1 MSTSLRAVLALLPF
15 LLSACGGGSDSGSVS
30 LITPTPSALPSA
42 TPSPVPTVTPSPT
55 LSVTP
60 TPAPSVTPSPDPS
73 ATPMPSVTPSPDP
86 SVTPAPSV
94 SPSPDPSATP
104 MPSVTP
110 SPDPSVTPAPSVSP
124 SPEPSVTPSPAP
136 SVTPTPAPTV
146 TPTPVPENR
155 APLAVARAPA
165 TVISAAEVLLDGR
178 DSGDPDGDPL
188 SFTWTQTAGPAVSL
202 SGADTATAGFTAPVV
217 SDAEIQLAFELEVRD
232 PEGASDRATVMITV
246 IRPPLSSACVDG
258 AFCVGAAKRSI
269 APTQAQI
276 DGIEEP
282 RLFGAASHL
291 QRFNLGGFGINP
303 LQNFPDPV
311 AGFGDQLTQPAVR
324 PAYLN
329 AAGRSEDTGL
339 RVMLVTVPG
348 GETVVFLGIDAVGAG
363 NVIQERLRGRVA
375 AATGIP
381 AANILFG
388 QTHSHAGA
396 DLQGLWGGVPEDWI
410 ENVLYTAAVSAVID
424 ALVAAR
430 PARLSSAQGSA
441 PQFNNYRRP
450 RVDEDADADPTVTLL
465 QARDLETGLVLG
477 NLLQYNAHPTS
488 INENP
493 RIPHP
498 DYPLGATDWLEAMGG
513 VALYFNGPIADAS
526 PSGSR
531 PNCSFP
537 EDGRYGAVRCRGEGI
552 AEVATGFFE
561 SARELA
567 PSLSIAHAEA
577 VLPVTNPLFLAAG
590 VLGSFNR
597 YYDFLQLPLA
607 EIPFIGEAL
616 AAQLTSLPQLTPTA
630 STEVVRVTL
639 GGAEAGLEIVTIP
652 GETTNTFGQYIRSL
666 AAPGAQVMLLGLTQ
680 NSFGYILPEDEFD
693 YLDRPD
699 RAGLI
704 VPGTNYE
711 EFVSLG
717 PLTAPLLRLQA
728 YNPLFGVSAQDPR
741 NLPPL
746 VTACFDDP
754 ADPAC
759 GLSVVGRRL
768 DYYQRSFAEIC
779 RSNGGPENFCAL
791 LDPDTPL
798 AGPCRSAGLSEEFC
812 AILGDDE
819 GGGGAAAGPEAFALA
834 AIDSLVR
841 GCDPL
846 DGTACLYPFPSNH
859 YTVAAAESATVRT
872 GRRLNFNPLA
882 MPRNIAGK
890 PIDPSEWNRN
900 DGFSP
905 GPMIM
910 TVVPGLDSLDA
921 LKRSYGFSPVER
933 DNLVGI
939 THPALSLQPES
950 PIQLL
955 EIGADGRVTPVIHWA
970 ELDVQA
976 NNYLLTANPFGLI
989 PAPFPS
995 DPIDRPDGVPV
1006 QTSLIIRPARNLTPG
1021 ARYVVSLRRLRT
1033 ADNQPIPAQPVF
1045 ATCRDGQSTGLPP
1058 LDARCAALEETVFP
1072 ALAQAGI
1079 ARDDSLYLAWDF
1091 TVAST
1096 ENTTARL
1103 VHMRDQ
1109 GFADLALGDADC
1121 SRHDEARAADCAAP
1135 SFRVDAERTD
1145 GAFRVVEGT
1154 LTVPSFMVLPD
1165 ASPLEDPQLTAAI
1178 NAITGLAAMIPGIGG
1193 AFGEVFPLLAS
1204 GSLPPNRLHYSPLD
1218 GGVPMDPALG
1228 AYGDGLPDRLGGVGE
1243 QSTRFTC
1250 RIPQAAYA
1258 PQAPAYRPSLYGH
1271 GLLGGRGEVGAGNV
1285 RQFSEEHGMVFC
1297 AIDWFG
1303 FATGDVP
1310 NVATALVDM
1319 SFFPVIPDASQQGFL
1334 NKMFMARLMQHPEG
1348 LVSHPAFQKT
1358 DANGQRVSVIDR
1370 REIFYDGNSQGGIL
1384 SGPVLAVSKDLNR
1397 GVFGV
1402 PGMNYSTLLR
1412 RSVDFTPY
1420 STPVYLSYPG
1430 ELDRN
1435 LIFGL
1440 IQMLWDRSENNGYA
1454 AYLTNDGA
1462 LDGQDNAVLLHPA
1475 YGDHQVSTWS
1485 SDVMARTINAPTD
1498 RQRVLADR
1506 PFPDVDHRFDLPET
1520 AYLAN
1525 RLDGSAQVYF
1535 LQPGVVDPPIDENPP
1550 VAGSDPHGFPR
1561 AQRDGQC
1568 QKSHFLRSDG
1578 FVAQT
1583 FGLSTVA
1590 ACRERFGAV
1599 PTLAQPVSAD
1609 PGGEPPPGESASDYG
1624 TGALGA
1630 VARFFSNLNGVVA
1643 AASEADPQGAGAAL
1657 VSALSVFGAD
1667 LAAIAEDPMNPL
1679 GDDPAAMLA
1688 RETAVE
1694 RRVEAVV
1701 LTGAQLPGWSV
1712 PAAFGVPF
1720 PYPSGTGIVGQ
1731 CSSLFP
1737 EVFCAPLAPLGG
1749 PSGSNNAHNGV
1760 MLYPAAELPAPMGI
1774 DPARFAA
1781 YAWNGSTFVEIPVQV
1796 DQRFPHFL
1804 ANAASDFALY
1814 SGTDEELNYEWDL
1827 ERWDNS
1833 DPNGCTAVYVK
1844 GRRDP
1849 VTGFDDDD
1857 ELVFMAA
1864 DAGTMAP
1871 PGLRP
1876 EGDDLDPD
1884 EPARLVRLVDPLRPQ
1899 AERVVYLALKREGA
1913 TSAFHGREHYV
1924 SYLRDEDADQW
1935 IDRGFFREDDPEKLG
1950 TSNTGYGP
1958 NRSGVVCDANGP
1970 RLSSDRFPRDGVTVT
1985 TDTYQWYASGRWMV
1999 RDLKIRDADNPLLL
2013 GNDLI
2018 DRWKG
2023 RAFQQSPDST
2033 ISVVGFE
2040 DEQVN
2045 WEANST
2051 LIGERI
2057 GPVRA
2062 IRAVWGAD
2070 SGTNVTKTESF
2081 YRDGIGYRYRVRV
2094 HPIPADGL
2102 YTSWDYNRSVMVPG
2116 PGENV
2121 PGGRYYT
2128 VLRPQGVPIDGR
2140 NDDVGQID
2148 TLIPIG
2154 NQCLTLEGPAAPDLT
2169 GRCPA
2174 FFDAADPSF
2183 NLPIAFANW
2192 EQVSAKGRNGALVY
2206 TFELKGVTS
2215 LGNPAVVPYYR
2226 DDACLDDGTGDDPV
2240 PRPFP
2245 GESYSWQGGRVPQ
2258 AYDAAA
2264 GRELDHSGAVFE
2276 DCIARQGAHGSH
2288 GVHYF
2293 VTHDTDNAFLLGKPL
2308 TEIDAEQWQFMVPQ
2322 RAPENV
2328 GAAYANVIR
2337 ARLVP
2342 VVVPLP

>member
-1 MSTSLRAVLALLPF
+1 MSISMRAALALLPLF
-15 LLSACGGGSDSGSVS
+15 LAGCGGGNNTS
-30 LITPTPSALPSA
+30 LSPTP
-42 TPSPVPTVTPSPT
+42 
-55 LSVTP
+55 VTP
-60 TPAPSVTPSPDPS
+60 TPRPTPVVTPVPTPTVIPTTVPSGTPTPDPS
-73 ATPMPSVTPSPDP
+73 ASP
-86 SVTPAPSV
+86 
-94 SPSPDPSATP
+94 
-104 MPSVTP
+104 
-110 SPDPSVTPAPSVSP
+110 
-124 SPEPSVTPSPAP
+124 
-136 SVTPTPAPTV
+136 TPTPGNQP
-146 TPTPVPENR
+146 
-155 APLAVARAPA
+155 PLAVARAPMR
-165 TVISAAEVLLDGR
+165 VISAAEVVLDGR
-178 DSGDPDGDPL
+178 DSGDPDGDL
-188 SFTWTQTAGPAVSL
+188 LTFSWTQTAGPTVSL
-202 SGADTATAGFTAPVV
+202 RDADTATARFNAPVV
-217 SDAEIQLAFELEVRD
+217 SGTDLQLAFELTVRD
-232 PEGASDRATVMITV
+232 PDGARDRASVAITV
-246 IRPPLSSACVDG
+246 TRPPLSGACVAG
-258 AFCVGAAKRSI
+258 AFCVGAAKRAI
-269 APTQAQI
+269 TPTQAHI

-282 RLFGAASHL
+282 RFFGAASHL
-291 QRFNLGGFGINP
+291 QRFNLGGFGIDP

-311 AGFGDQLTQPAVR
+311 AGFGDQLTQPAEL
-324 PAYLN
+324 PAYRN
-329 AAGRSEDTGL
+329 AAGRDEDTGL
-339 RVMLVTVPG
+339 RVLLVAVPG
-348 GETVVFLGIDAVGAG
+348 GETVVFIGIDAVGAG
-363 NVIQERLRGRVA
+363 NVIQARLRGRVA

-396 DLQGLWGGVPEDWI
+396 DLQGLWGGVPQDWI
-410 ENVLYTAAVSAVID
+410 ENTLYPAAVSAVLD

-430 PARLSSAQGSA
+430 PARLTSAQGSA

-450 RVDEDADADPTVTLL
+450 RVDEAAEADPTVTLL
-465 QARDLETGLVLG
+465 QARDLDTGLVLG

-488 INENP
+488 INEDP
-493 RIPHP
+493 RVPHP
-498 DYPLGATDWLEAMGG
+498 DYVLGATDWLESMGG

-531 PNCSFP
+531 PDCSFP
-537 EDGRYGAVRCRGEGI
+537 DDGRYGLVRCRGEGI
-552 AEVATGFFE
+552 ANVATGFLE
-561 SARELA
+561 DARALA
-567 PSLSIAHAEA
+567 PTLSIAHAEA

-590 VLGSFNR
+590 TLGSFNR

-607 EIPFIGEAL
+607 GIPFIGETL

-630 STEVVRVTL
+630 ATDVVRVTL

-652 GETTNTFGQYIRSL
+652 GETTHTFGQYIRSL

-699 RAGLI
+699 RAGLF

-746 VTACFDDP
+746 VTACFNSP

-798 AGPCRSAGLSEEFC
+798 AEPCREAGLPEGVCSL
-812 AILGDDE
+812 LGDA
-819 GGGGAAAGPEAFALA
+819 GGDDGSTADPVTFAVA

-846 DGTACLYPFPSNH
+846 DGSACLYPFPSDH
-859 YTVAAAESATVRT
+859 YTVPAAPSATVRT

-882 MPRNIAGK
+882 MPRNIVGK
-890 PIDPSEWNRN
+890 PIDPVEWNRN

-910 TVVPGLDSLDA
+910 TVVPGLDRLDA

-939 THPALSLQPES
+939 THPALSLKPDS

-955 EIGADGRVTPVIHWA
+955 EIGTDGTVTPVIHWA

-976 NNYLLTANPFGLI
+976 NNYLLSANPFGLI
-989 PAPFPS
+989 PDPFPS
-995 DPIDRPDGVPV
+995 GPIDRPQGVPV
-1006 QTSLIIRPARNLTPG
+1006 QTALIIRPARNLTPG
-1021 ARYVVSLRRLRT
+1021 ARYVVSLRGLRT
-1033 ADNQPIPAQPVF
+1033 ADDQPIPAQPIF
-1045 ATCRDGQSTGLPP
+1045 AACRDGQSTGLPP
-1058 LDARCAALEETVFP
+1058 LDARCAALEERVFP
-1072 ALAQAGI
+1072 ALAQVGVT
-1079 ARDDSLYLAWDF
+1079 RDEQLYLAWDF

-1109 GFADLALGDADC
+1109 GFADLAVGDADC
-1121 SRHDEARAADCAAP
+1121 SRHDEALATECASP
-1135 SFRVDAERTD
+1135 TFRVDAERAE

-1165 ASPLEDPQLTAAI
+1165 ASPLEDPQLTDAI
-1178 NAITGLAAMIPGIGG
+1178 NAITGLAAMIPGIGD

-1218 GGVPMDPALG
+1218 GGVPTDPVLG
-1228 AYGDGLPDRLGGVGE
+1228 LFGDGLPDRLGGVGV

-1250 RIPQAAYA
+1250 RVPEAAYT
-1258 PQAPAYRPSLYGH
+1258 PTAPAYRPALYGH

-1285 RQFSEEHGMVFC
+1285 GQFAQEHGMVFC
-1297 AIDWFG
+1297 AIDWYG

-1319 SFFPVIPDASQQGFL
+1319 SLFPVIPDASQQGFL
-1334 NKMFMARLMQHPEG
+1334 NKMFMARLMQHPDG

-1358 DANGQRVSVIDR
+1358 DAEGRRVGIIDR
-1370 REIFYDGNSQGGIL
+1370 REVFYDGNSQGGIL

-1454 AYLTNDGA
+1454 AYLTENGA

-1475 YGDHQVSTWS
+1475 YGDHQVSTWT
-1485 SDVMARTINAPTD
+1485 SDVIARTISAPTD

-1506 PFPDVDHRFDLPET
+1506 VFPDVDHRFALPE
-1520 AYLAN
+1520 AVYSAN
-1525 RLDGSAQVYF
+1525 RFEGSAQVYF
-1535 LQPGVVDPPIDENPP
+1535 LQPGVIDPPINETPP
-1550 VAGSDPHGFPR
+1550 VEGSDPHGYPR

-1568 QKSHFLRSDG
+1568 QKSHFLRLDG
-1578 FVAQT
+1578 FVADT
-1583 FGLSTVA
+1583 VGLNTVD
-1590 ACRERFGAV
+1590 ACIARFGSV
-1599 PTLAQPVSAD
+1599 PTQAQLVSTD
-1609 PGGEPPPGESASDYG
+1609 PGGEPPPGDAASDYG
-1624 TGALGA
+1624 VGVLGA

-1643 AASEADPQGAGAAL
+1643 AATEANPTRAS
-1657 VSALSVFGAD
+1657 SALSTALSTLGAD
-1667 LAAIAEDPMNPL
+1667 LSGIAADPGNAL
-1679 GDDPAAMLA
+1679 GDDPGAMLA

-1701 LTGAQLPGWSV
+1701 LTGSQLPGWSV
-1712 PAAFGVPF
+1712 PAAFGVPY

-1731 CSSLFP
+1731 CSALFP
-1737 EVFCAPLAPLGG
+1737 MALCDRLDPLGG

-1760 MLYPAAELPAPMGI
+1760 MLYPAADLPAPMGL
-1774 DPARFAA
+1774 DPARLAAFA
-1781 YAWNGSTFVEIPVQV
+1781 WKDDRFVEIPLQV

-1833 DPNGCTAVYVK
+1833 NPDACEALYVK

-1849 VTGFDDDD
+1849 ITGLDDDD
-1857 ELVFMAA
+1857 ELVFMAS

-1871 PGLRP
+1871 LGVRP
-1876 EGDDLDPD
+1876 EGEGLASDAPVRMVRLIDPLDP
-1884 EPARLVRLVDPLRPQ
+1884 LI
-1899 AERVVYLALKREGA
+1899 ERVVYLVMKQEGA
-1913 TSAFHGREHYV
+1913 TGAFHGRPHYV
-1924 SYLRDEDADQW
+1924 SYQRDLNADQW
-1935 IDRGFFREDDPEKLG
+1935 IDRGFFAEDNPEKLG
-1950 TSNTGYGP
+1950 TSNTGYGA
-1958 NRSGVVCDANGP
+1958 NRTGIVCDADGQ
-1970 RLSSDRFPRDGVTVT
+1970 RLSSDRFPRDGVTVS

-1999 RDLKIRDADNPLLL
+1999 RDIKIRDADNPMLL
-2013 GNDLI
+2013 GDDLI

-2102 YTSWDYNRSVMVPG
+2102 YTSWDYNRGVMVPAD
-2116 PGENV
+2116 GENV
-2121 PGGRYYT
+2121 PGGRFYT

-2140 NDDVGQID
+2140 NDDIGQID

-2206 TFELKGVTS
+2206 TFELKGATS
-2215 LGNPAVVPYYR
+2215 LANPAVVPYYR

-2264 GRELDHSGAVFE
+2264 GRALDHTGAVFA
-2276 DCIARQGAHGSH
+2276 DCIERQGAHGSN

-2322 RAPENV
+2322 RTPTNV

-2337 ARLVP
+2337 ARLLPIVI
-2342 VVVPLP
+2342 PLP

>member
-1 MSTSLRAVLALLPF
+1 MSTSLRAMLALLP
-15 LLSACGGGSDSGSVS
+15 LVLSACGGGESASVS
-30 LITPTPSALPSA
+30 LVTPTPSAPPSA
-42 TPSPVPTVTPSPT
+42 TPTLAPGPTATPTLIPTPVITPSASPAPSASPTVTPT
-55 LSVTP
+55 ATP
-60 TPAPSVTPSPDPS
+60 TA
-73 ATPMPSVTPSPDP
+73 
-86 SVTPAPSV
+86 
-94 SPSPDPSATP
+94 
-104 MPSVTP
+104 
-110 SPDPSVTPAPSVSP
+110 
-124 SPEPSVTPSPAP
+124 
-136 SVTPTPAPTV
+136 TPTPAPTV
-146 TPTPVPENR
+146 TPTATPSPTPVPENR
-155 APLAVARAPA
+155 PPLAVAQAPA
-165 TVISAAEVLLDGR
+165 TVISGAEVLLDGR
-178 DSGDPDGDPL
+178 ESGDPDGDEL
-188 SFTWTQTAGPAVSL
+188 VFSWTQTAGPAVSL
-202 SGADTATAGFTAPVV
+202 SGADTATARFTAPTVTT
-217 SDAEIQLAFELEVRD
+217 DEIVLGFELEVRD
-232 PEGASDRATVMITV
+232 PDGASAGDAVSITV
-246 IRPPLSSACVDG
+246 IRPPLSAACVED

-269 APTQAQI
+269 APTQAHI

-303 LQNFPDPV
+303 LQNFPDPIG
-311 AGFGDQLTQPAVR
+311 GFGDQLTQPAEVT
-324 PAYLN
+324 AYVN
-329 AAGRSEDTGL
+329 AAGRAEETGL
-339 RVMLVTVPG
+339 RAMLITVPG
-348 GETVVFLGIDAVGAG
+348 GETVVFIGIDAVGAG
-363 NVIQERLRGRVA
+363 NVIQERLRERVS
-375 AATGIP
+375 AATGLDP
-381 AANILFG
+381 ANILFG

-396 DLQGLWGGVPEDWI
+396 DLQGLWGGVPQDWI
-410 ENVLYTAAVSAVID
+410 ENVLYTAAVSAVIE
-424 ALVAAR
+424 ALVDAR

-477 NLLQYNAHPTS
+477 NLLQYNAHPTTL
-488 INENP
+488 NEDP

-498 DYPLGATDWLEAMGG
+498 DYPLGATDWLEGMGG

-531 PNCSFP
+531 PECSFP
-537 EDGRYGAVRCRGEGI
+537 ADANYGVVRCRGEGI
-552 AEVATGFFE
+552 AEVAVGFFE
-561 SARELA
+561 NARELA
-567 PSLSIAHAEA
+567 PTLTVAHAEA

-590 VLGSFNR
+590 LLGSFNR

-607 EIPFIGEAL
+607 EIPFIGETL
-616 AAQLTSLPQLTPTA
+616 AAQLTSLPQVTPTA
-630 STEVVRVTL
+630 TTAVSRITL

-652 GETTNTFGQYIRSL
+652 GETTNSFGQYLRGL

-680 NSFGYILPEDEFD
+680 NSFGYILPEEEFD

-699 RAGLI
+699 RAGLSE

-728 YNPLFGVSAQDPR
+728 YNPLFGISAEDPR
-741 NLPPL
+741 NLPP
-746 VTACFDDP
+746 VITACFDDP

-759 GLSVVGRRL
+759 GLSVIGRRL
-768 DYYQRSFAEIC
+768 DYYQRSYAEIC

-798 AGPCRSAGLSEEFC
+798 AGPCREAGFSEDLCSVF
-812 AILGDDE
+812 GDADD
-819 GGGGAAAGPEAFALA
+819 GGGDAAGPEAFAVA

-846 DGTACLYPFPSNH
+846 DASACLYPFPSDH

-872 GRRLNFNPLA
+872 GRRLNFSPLA
-882 MPRNIAGK
+882 MPRNVAGK

-905 GPMIM
+905 GPMIL

-921 LKRSYGFSPVER
+921 LKRSYGFAPIER

-939 THPALSLQPES
+939 THPALSLEPQS

-955 EIGADGRVTPVIHWA
+955 EVQADGSAVPVLHWA

-976 NNYLLTANPFGLI
+976 NNYLLTTNPFGLI
-989 PAPFPS
+989 PEPFPS
-995 DPIDRPDGVPV
+995 GPVDRPEGVPV
-1006 QTSLIIRPARNLTPG
+1006 QTSLILRPARNLTPG

-1033 ADNQPIPAQPVF
+1033 ADDQPIPAQPFF
-1045 ATCRDGQSTGLPP
+1045 AACRDGQSTGLPP
-1058 LDARCAALEETVFP
+1058 LDARCATLEQTVFP
-1072 ALAQAGI
+1072 VLERAGI

-1096 ENTTARL
+1096 ENSTARL

-1135 SFRVDAERTD
+1135 AFTVDAERLD

-1178 NAITGLAAMIPGIGG
+1178 NAVTGLAAMIPGIGE

-1204 GSLPPNRLHYSPLD
+1204 GSLPPNRLNYSPLD

-1250 RIPQAAYA
+1250 RIPEAAYA
-1258 PQAPAYRPSLYGH
+1258 PEAPAYRPSLYGH

-1348 LVSHPAFQKT
+1348 LVRHPAFQKT
-1358 DANGQRVSVIDR
+1358 DAEGRRVSVIDR

-1435 LIFGL
+1435 LVFGL

-1454 AYLTNDGA
+1454 AYLTENGA

-1475 YGDHQVSTWS
+1475 YGDHQVTTWS

-1506 PFPDVDHRFDLPET
+1506 PFPDVDHAFALPET
-1520 AYLAN
+1520 AYVDGRLA
-1525 RLDGSAQVYF
+1525 GSAQVYF
-1535 LQPGVVDPPIDENPP
+1535 LEPGVVDPPIDENPP
-1550 VAGSDPHGFPR
+1550 VAGRDPHGYPR
-1561 AQRDGQC
+1561 SQRDGQC

-1578 FVAQT
+1578 FVADT
-1583 FGLSTVA
+1583 FGLATVA
-1590 ACRERFGAV
+1590 ACNGRFGSV
-1599 PTLAQPVSAD
+1599 PTLAQAVAGD
-1609 PGGEPPPGESASDYG
+1609 EEPPPVAEEDEGYG
-1624 TGALGA
+1624 SGLTGAL
-1630 VARFFSNLNGVVA
+1630 ARFFSGLDPVVA
-1643 AASEADPQGAGAAL
+1643 AVADGDPAGAG
-1657 VSALSVFGAD
+1657 SALATA
-1667 LAAIAEDPMNPL
+1667 LAGLGSDVSTALQDPDSLLGED
-1679 GDDPAAMLA
+1679 AQAFVQ
-1688 RETAVE
+1688 RETAVD

-1701 LTGAQLPGWSV
+1701 LTGTQLPGWSV
-1712 PAAFGVPF
+1712 PAAFGVPA
-1720 PYPSGTGIVGQ
+1720 PYPSGTGIAGQ
-1731 CSSLFP
+1731 CTSLFP
-1737 EVFCAPLAPLGG
+1737 EAFCAPLDPLGG
-1749 PSGSNNAHNGV
+1749 PSGSNNAHNGE
-1760 MLYPAAELPAPMGI
+1760 MLYPAADTPAELMGR

-1781 YAWNGSTFVEIPVQV
+1781 YAWRGDRFEEIPLQV

-1804 ANAASDFALY
+1804 ANAASDFAVY
-1814 SGTDEELNYEWDL
+1814 SGTDEELTYEWDL

-1833 DPNGCTAVYVK
+1833 DPEGCFTQYVK

-1857 ELVFMAA
+1857 EVVFMAS
-1864 DAGTMAP
+1864 DAGPAAP
-1871 PGLRP
+1871 LGALP
-1876 EGDDLDPD
+1876 EDPD
-1884 EPARLVRLVDPLRPQ
+1884 FDAAQGLLRVQLADPLDPQ
-1899 AERVVYLALKREGA
+1899 AERVVYLGIKHEGA
-1913 TSAFHGREHYV
+1913 SGAFHGRPHYV
-1924 SYLRDEDADQW
+1924 HYQRDANADQW
-1935 IDRGFFREDDPEKLG
+1935 IDRGFFSSDDPEKLG
-1950 TSNTGYGP
+1950 SSNTGYGP
-1958 NRSGVVCDANGP
+1958 NRSGMVCADGTPATA

-1985 TDTYQWYASGRWMV
+1985 TDTYRWYASGRWMIREINV
-1999 RDLKIRDADNPLLL
+1999 RDAEDPEVL
-2013 GNDLI
+2013 GPDLI

-2102 YTSWDYNRSVMVPG
+2102 YTSWDYNRGVMVPG
-2116 PGENV
+2116 PGEAV
-2121 PGGRYYT
+2121 PAGRYYT
-2128 VLRPQGVPIDGR
+2128 LLRPQGVPIDGI
-2140 NDDVGQID
+2140 NDEVGQID
-2148 TLIPIG
+2148 NLAPVAG
-2154 NQCLTLEGPAAPDLT
+2154 QCLTLEGPAEPDIT

-2174 FFDAADPSF
+2174 FFDVADPSF
-2183 NLPIAFANW
+2183 NLPLAFANW
-2192 EQVSAKGRNGALVY
+2192 EQVSGKGRSGALVY
-2206 TFELKGVTS
+2206 TFELKGLTS

-2245 GESYSWQGGRVPQ
+2245 GESYSWNGGLVPQ
-2258 AYDAAA
+2258 RYDAMA
-2264 GRELDHSGAVFE
+2264 GRALDHTGAVFE
-2276 DCIARQGAHGSH
+2276 DCLQRQGAHGAH

-2322 RAPENV
+2322 QAPENV

-2342 VVVPLP
+2342 VVVPQP